1 MQFPGVRLRFLL
13 AEKAIEGGKGAPLLE
28 QQSLSDLWVSEA
40 SREGL
45 AQWQRDEKSCTAD
58 LWMLFMWLGWVI
70 GCDATQRFLQ
80 VKPCDARGTGT
91 PQRKLFCLPLPY

>member
-45 AQWQRDEKSCTAD
+45 AQWQRVKKGCAVDQR
-58 LWMLFMWLGWVI
+58 MLFSVGLGHWVY
-70 GCDATQRFLQ
+70 GWA
-80 VKPCDARGTGT
+80 KYP
-91 PQRKLFCLPLPY
+91 KL